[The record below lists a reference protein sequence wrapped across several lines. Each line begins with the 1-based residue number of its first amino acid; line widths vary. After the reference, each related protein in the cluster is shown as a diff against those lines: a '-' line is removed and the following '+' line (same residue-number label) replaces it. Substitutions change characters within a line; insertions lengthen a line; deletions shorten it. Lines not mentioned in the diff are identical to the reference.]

1 VGGEMKGKLID
12 FSIGY
17 NCKQRITIEI
27 DSDFR
32 EGYETLKDAELEIA
46 IKKWRKKRSN
56 DANSYFHVI
65 VNAIAEARGL
75 SDDEVKRKLVVD
87 YGVLARD
94 EDGQIIGFKLP
105 PGVNVDCI
113 YPYTRLYKQVEE
125 NGKQFNCYL
134 VYKRSSEM
142 DTKEMARLID
152 GAIWEA
158 KELGIDTDTPEE
170 RARWN
175 SY

>member
-1 VGGEMKGKLID
+1 MTFEQCGSTTTVQILRFTRSSAVFDDK
-12 FSIGY
+12 
-17 NCKQRITIEI
+17 N
-27 DSDFR
+27 FR
-32 EGYETLKDAELEIA
+32 
-46 IKKWRKKRSN
+46 SC
-56 DANSYFHVI
+56 HVDTK
-65 VNAIAEARGL
+65 EA
-75 SDDEVKRKLVVD
+75 DVVKRKLVVD

>member
-1 VGGEMKGKLID
+1 MKGKLID

-65 VNAIAEARGL
+65 VNAIAEARGDL
-75 SDDEVKRKLVVD
+75 LVF
-87 YGVLARD
+87 RQR
-94 EDGQIIGFKLP
+94 E
-105 PGVNVDCI
+105 
-113 YPYTRLYKQVEE
+113 
-125 NGKQFNCYL
+125 
-134 VYKRSSEM
+134 
-142 DTKEMARLID
+142 
-152 GAIWEA
+152 
-158 KELGIDTDTPEE
+158 
-170 RARWN
+170 
-175 SY
+175 